1 MAKVAIKFEKLS
13 LFGGFFLIMEQFFLI
28 MEQFFLMMEEFLSI
42 MEEFLSIME
51 EFNVY
56 SVKTTNNHGWLG
68 WFNKP
73 SIRP

>member
-1 MAKVAIKFEKLS
+1 
-13 LFGGFFLIMEQFFLI
+13 

-42 MEEFLSIME
+42 MEEFD
-51 EFNVY
+51 VY

>member
-28 MEQFFLMMEEFLSI
+28 MEEFLSI
-42 MEEFLSIME
+42 MEEFD
-51 EFNVY
+51 VY

>member
-1 MAKVAIKFEKLS
+1 MAKVAIKLEKLS
-13 LFGGFFLIMEQFFLI
+13 LFGGFFLI

-42 MEEFLSIME
+42 MEEFD
-51 EFNVY
+51 VY

>member
-13 LFGGFFLIMEQFFLI
+13 LFGGFFLIMEQFL
-28 MEQFFLMMEEFLSI
+28 LMMDEFLSI
-42 MEEFLSIME
+42 MEEFD
-51 EFNVY
+51 VY

>member
-1 MAKVAIKFEKLS
+1 MAKIVIKSEKLS
-13 LFGGFFLIMEQFFLI
+13 LFGGFFLI

-42 MEEFLSIME
+42 MEQFFSIME
-51 EFNVY
+51 EFDVY

>member
-1 MAKVAIKFEKLS
+1 MAKIAIKFEKLS
-13 LFGGFFLIMEQFFLI
+13 LFGVFFLIMEEFFLI
-28 MEQFFLMMEEFLSI
+28 MA
-42 MEEFLSIME
+42 EFLSIME

>member
-1 MAKVAIKFEKLS
+1 MAKIAIKFEKLS
-13 LFGGFFLIMEQFFLI
+13 LFGGFFLIMEQFFL
-28 MEQFFLMMEEFLSI
+28 MMEEFLSI
-42 MEEFLSIME
+42 MA

>member
-28 MEQFFLMMEEFLSI
+28 MADFSSI
-42 MEEFLSIME
+42 MEEFD
-51 EFNVY
+51 VY

>member
-13 LFGGFFLIMEQFFLI
+13 LFGG
-28 MEQFFLMMEEFLSI
+28 FFLMMEEFLSI

-51 EFNVY
+51 EFDVY

>member
-1 MAKVAIKFEKLS
+1 MAKIAIKSEKLS
-13 LFGGFFLIMEQFFLI
+13 LFGGFFLIMEQFFL
-28 MEQFFLMMEEFLSI
+28 M

>member
-1 MAKVAIKFEKLS
+1 MTNWGNHKSDTMAKVAIKFEKLS
-13 LFGGFFLIMEQFFLI
+13 LFGGFFLIMEQFF
-28 MEQFFLMMEEFLSI
+28 SI
-42 MEEFLSIME
+42 MA

>member
-1 MAKVAIKFEKLS
+1 MAKIAIKSEKLS

-28 MEQFFLMMEEFLSI
+28 MEEFLSI
-42 MEEFLSIME
+42 MEEFD
-51 EFNVY
+51 VY

>member
-13 LFGGFFLIMEQFFLI
+13 LFGGFFLIMEEFFL
-28 MEQFFLMMEEFLSI
+28 I

-56 SVKTTNNHGWLG
+56 SVKTQIITDGWDGSTSHQSDPNPHL
-68 WFNKP
+68 
-73 SIRP
+73 

>member
-13 LFGGFFLIMEQFFLI
+13 LFGGFFLIMEQFFL
-28 MEQFFLMMEEFLSI
+28 MMEEFLSI
-42 MEEFLSIME
+42 MEEFD
-51 EFNVY
+51 VY

>member
-1 MAKVAIKFEKLS
+1 MAKIAIKFEKLS
-13 LFGGFFLIMEQFFLI
+13 LFGGFFLIMEQFFL
-28 MEQFFLMMEEFLSI
+28 
-42 MEEFLSIME
+42 IME

>member
-28 MEQFFLMMEEFLSI
+28 MEQFFLI

-51 EFNVY
+51 EFDVY
-56 SVKTTNNHGWLG
+56 SVKTQIITDGWDGSTSHQSDPNPHL
-68 WFNKP
+68 
-73 SIRP
+73 

>member
-1 MAKVAIKFEKLS
+1 MAKIAIKFEKLS
-13 LFGGFFLIMEQFFLI
+13 LLGGFFLIMEQFFLI
-28 MEQFFLMMEEFLSI
+28 MA
-42 MEEFLSIME
+42 EFLSIME

>member
-1 MAKVAIKFEKLS
+1 MAKVAIKSEKLS

-28 MEQFFLMMEEFLSI
+28 MEEFLSI
-42 MEEFLSIME
+42 MEEFD
-51 EFNVY
+51 VY

>member
-1 MAKVAIKFEKLS
+1 MAKIAIKFEKLS

-28 MEQFFLMMEEFLSI
+28 MAEFF
-42 MEEFLSIME
+42 SIME

>member
-1 MAKVAIKFEKLS
+1 MAKIAIKSEKLS
-13 LFGGFFLIMEQFFLI
+13 LFGGFFLIMEQFFL
-28 MEQFFLMMEEFLSI
+28 I

>member
-13 LFGGFFLIMEQFFLI
+13 LFGGFFLIME
-28 MEQFFLMMEEFLSI
+28 EFFLMMEEFLSI
-42 MEEFLSIME
+42 MEEFD
-51 EFNVY
+51 VY

>member
-1 MAKVAIKFEKLS
+1 MAKIAIKFEKLS

-28 MEQFFLMMEEFLSI
+28 MADFSSI
-42 MEEFLSIME
+42 MEEFD
-51 EFNVY
+51 VY

>member
-1 MAKVAIKFEKLS
+1 MAKVAVKFEKLS
-13 LFGGFFLIMEQFFLI
+13 LFGGFFLIMEQFFL
-28 MEQFFLMMEEFLSI
+28 M

>member
-28 MEQFFLMMEEFLSI
+28 MGQ
-42 MEEFLSIME
+42 FLSIME